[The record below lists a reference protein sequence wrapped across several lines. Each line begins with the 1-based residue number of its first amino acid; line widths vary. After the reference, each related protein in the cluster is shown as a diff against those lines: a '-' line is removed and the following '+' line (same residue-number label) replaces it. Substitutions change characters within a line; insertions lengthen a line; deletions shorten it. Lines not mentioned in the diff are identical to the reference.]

1 MTSHTEA
8 LPEGTHPAPERRK
21 AGLASLVFGL
31 AVPPLAWCAQSVV
44 GYGIA
49 SHACFPGDSPLP
61 EPTFSYLRP
70 MLWAFNAAALVSAIV
85 GLWIAARNW
94 SATRR
99 ERGGNSTR
107 LIELGEGRTRFLAM
121 CGMLAGAGFV
131 VAILFSSVSLLLSP
145 LCR

>member
-1 MTSHTEA
+1 MTAHTEG

-21 AGLASLVFGL
+21 AGLASLVIGL

-61 EPTFSYLRP
+61 DPTFSYLRP

-85 GLWIAARNW
+85 GLLDCRPKLVGDPARARW
-94 SATRR
+94 KFHA
-99 ERGGNSTR
+99 
-107 LIELGEGRTRFLAM
+107 
-121 CGMLAGAGFV
+121 
-131 VAILFSSVSLLLSP
+131 P
-145 LCR
+145 D

>member
-1 MTSHTEA
+1 
-8 LPEGTHPAPERRK
+8 
-21 AGLASLVFGL
+21 
-31 AVPPLAWCAQSVV
+31 
-44 GYGIA
+44 
-49 SHACFPGDSPLP
+49 
-61 EPTFSYLRP
+61 
-70 MLWAFNAAALVSAIV
+70 MLWAFNAAALVAAIV

-99 ERGGNSTR
+99 ERGGNSTH